1 MCLWLIVLLSLCAM
15 ATSSTRFLHEISAV
29 HRWLSRRLTCLLKNS
44 GWKTILSFLKW
55 LLSFGGH
62 SFVFGVGNVSLPQQD
77 RLLSLSK
84 PWWPFFGG
92 SFPKRNLQRP
102 FFRFRV
108 CFCKFDKET
117 IYDSFVLNVS
127 LSFQTC
133 FNLLFFNDNGAKMTI
148 SSMFE
153 LTRPSWWLYDIQM
166 VSFQEIILKNML

>member
-1 MCLWLIVLLSLCAM
+1 M

-84 PWWPFFGG
+84 PWWPTFGG
-92 SFPKRNLQRP
+92 IEVFRKETYKSNPFPSWGLFSGFVFGFYK
-102 FFRFRV
+102 V
-108 CFCKFDKET
+108 DKET
-117 IYDSFVLNVS
+117 PSMTVLFWTCPCRFRLALICCFS
-127 LSFQTC
+127 MIMEQRWRFQAC
-133 FNLLFFNDNGAKMTI
+133 SNWHVLH
-148 SSMFE
+148 
-153 LTRPSWWLYDIQM
+153 
-166 VSFQEIILKNML
+166 